1 MLFNQIMLP
10 AMSYGLSATSIPGP
24 LQAYLLNVT
33 LRHGWRRGLL
43 VVLAPL
49 IVDGPVILLTVFI
62 LNGLPDTVIQVIRVL
77 GGLLLLYIAWG
88 AWQQLRAG
96 ANFSADAN
104 ADKAKHDDAPMRIM
118 GTAVAMNIFSPGPY
132 IFWGTVNGILLID
145 AYNLAGFWGVA
156 AMMLSFYGVFLGGM
170 SLLVLLFSRLGEID
184 ERLTRII
191 LMITIGLLILFGTGL
206 LFEAANAQ
214 QLHRTLSVVVILL
227 GAVWFTW
234 KTVAD

>member
-1 MLFNQIMLP
+1 MLFSQIMLP

-33 LRHGWRRGLL
+33 LRYGWRRGLL

-49 IVDGPVILLTVFI
+49 IVDGPVIILTVVI
-62 LNGLPDTVIQVIRVL
+62 LNGLPDTAIQVIRVL
-77 GGLLLLYIAWG
+77 GGLLLLYIAWS
-88 AWQQLRAG
+88 AWQQLKSG
-96 ANFSADAN
+96 ASFSAGDD
-104 ADKAKHDDAPMRIM
+104 DKLETDGSPMRVM
-118 GTAVAMNIFSPGPY
+118 LTAVATNIFSPGPY
-132 IFWGTVNGILLID
+132 LFWGAINGPLLIE
-145 AYNLAGFWGVA
+145 AIELAGVWGAV

-170 SLLVLLFSRLGEID
+170 SLLVLLFSRLGTVD

-191 LMITIGLLILFGTGL
+191 LSITIGLLIWFGTGL

-214 QLHRTLSVVVILL
+214 QLHQTLSVVAILL

-234 KTVAD
+234 RRVIR